1 MNSKKKKT
9 DYTEYSRRCSEVIA
23 KGLPVQDTLVLLL
36 EIAGEY
42 DFSQK
47 KNSGEQPE

>member
-9 DYTEYSRRCSEVIA
+9 DFTEYSRRCEELIA
-23 KGLPVQDTLVLLL
+23 KKLSVQDTLIAML
-36 EIAGEY
+36 EIASEY

-47 KNSGEQPE
+47 ENSGEQRD

>member
-1 MNSKKKKT
+1 MNSNKKKT
-9 DYTEYSRRCSEVIA
+9 DYAEYMRRCDEVIA
-23 KGLPVQDTLVLLL
+23 KGLPIQDTLVLLL

-47 KNSGEQPE
+47 ENSGEQPE